1 MAKLLSGTRIY
12 GSATVDTT
20 LSLGTSAIFAGST
33 SGTTTVLATAVA
45 GTTTLTLPAATDT
58 LVGRATTDTL
68 TNKTLTS
75 PSLSGTVS
83 LTATTLL
90 SISGS
95 TGTSGQFLARGPTG
109 LTWTAAPSPALS
121 TLSDVAIS
129 GPVAQQVLTYTGSA
143 WINAASNAVVA
154 SAVFATSQSDLGY
167 VYDGNVTITENLGL
181 VTDIA
186 YNIYDLGVLSFTG
199 IISLN
204 NIDQSIK
211 SDYLGYSIIFGF

>member
-1 MAKLLSGTRIY
+1 MSNKVLIKRSAVQSKNPATTDLSLGELALNTYDGNLFFKKSPGGVDSIV
-12 GSATVDTT
+12 SVATVD
-20 LSLGTSAIFAGST
+20 GTQ
-33 SGTTTVLATAVA
+33 
-45 GTTTLTLPAATDT
+45 
-58 LVGRATTDTL
+58 TL
-68 TNKTLTS
+68 TNKTLTA

-90 SISGS
+90 SINGS
-95 TGTSGQFLARGPTG
+95 TGSSGQFLARGPSG

-121 TLSDVAIS
+121 SLSDVAIS
-129 GPVAQQVLTYTGSA
+129 SPTAQQVLTYTGSA

-167 VYDGNVTITENLGL
+167 VYDSNVTISEDLGTITE
-181 VTDIA
+181 IA
-186 YNIYDLGVLSFTG
+186 YSIYDLGVLSFTG